1 MVAIASED
9 QEQTALAQYLDMRF
23 GEYGWF
29 HPPNGGSRNVIE
41 ATKLKRMGVKK
52 GVPDVIIP
60 CACVMIDKYYNACA
74 IELKRTKGGRV
85 SPEQDRWHHELE
97 RRGWLVR
104 VCHGSGSAIDF
115 VESLLWVPPANYPT

>member
-41 ATKLKRMGVKK
+41 ASKLKRMGVKK
-52 GVPDVIIP
+52 GGAGCDNPVRLCD
-60 CACVMIDKYYNACA
+60 
-74 IELKRTKGGRV
+74 
-85 SPEQDRWHHELE
+85 DRQILQ
-97 RRGWLVR
+97 RMR
-104 VCHGSGSAIDF
+104 D
-115 VESLLWVPPANYPT
+115 